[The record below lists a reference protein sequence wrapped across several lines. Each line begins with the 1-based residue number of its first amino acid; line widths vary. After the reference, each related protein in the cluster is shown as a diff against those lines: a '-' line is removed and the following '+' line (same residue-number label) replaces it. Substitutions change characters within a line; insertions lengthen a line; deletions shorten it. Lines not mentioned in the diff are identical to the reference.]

1 VFMGG
6 SNPHSPAPV
15 IEMTFVVSIVLHKG
29 AMSHIVAS
37 IALEAAIALFRYADV
52 IIYIQSLFAC
62 MYIFVLPAYV
72 YMY

>member
-6 SNPHSPAPV
+6 SNTHTPAPV

-52 IIYIQSLFAC
+52 IIYTVLVCNVFTFLYIC
-62 MYIFVLPAYV
+62 MHVLN
-72 YMY
+72 